1 MVWFVILAMITA
13 GLALGLPPD
22 PQTLHQLHIT
32 NVMYRVAILMLL
44 VPYGI
49 IWYAAFYAFA
59 KLKEYAQAIKGSKD
73 GKAFHQVMIGMGVL
87 AFGLIVPTAISL
99 VMGAVVSHHHGFKP
113 ASVIINNY
121 LGLLVAVVAFV
132 YINNGSHLLTKL
144 GKNRPGLTGL
154 RLFALLFIT
163 LGAVFTSLVINYHV
177 KHGQVY
183 YLNTPL
189 LIITFIIPTLFA
201 WFVAIL
207 SAYEFGM
214 YAKFVKGSLY
224 RAALRQFSRGII
236 IVISGSVA
244 SEFVDNTFAAK
255 VSNSLGSL
263 LLAEY
268 VLLAII
274 AVGLILMALGAKKL
288 KKIEEA

>member
-1 MVWFVILAMITA
+1 
-13 GLALGLPPD
+13 
-22 PQTLHQLHIT
+22 
-32 NVMYRVAILMLL
+32 
-44 VPYGI
+44 
-49 IWYAAFYAFA
+49 
-59 KLKEYAQAIKGSKD
+59 
-73 GKAFHQVMIGMGVL
+73 MIGMGVL
-87 AFGLIVPTAISL
+87 AFGLVIPTAISL
-99 VMGAVVSHHHGFKP
+99 IMGAVVSHHHRFKP
-113 ASVIINNY
+113 SSVIINNY
-121 LGLLVAVVAFV
+121 LGLLVALVAFV

-144 GKNRPGLTGL
+144 GKNRPRLVGL

-163 LGAVFTSLVINYHV
+163 LGAIFTSLVVNYHV
-177 KHGQVY
+177 KHSQVY

-214 YAKFVKGSLY
+214 YAKFIKGSLY
-224 RAALRQFSRGII
+224 RTALRQFSRGII

-268 VLLAII
+268 MLLAII
-274 AVGLILMALGAKKL
+274 AVGLIVMALGAKKL